1 MLMVLSSIL
10 EEEGLVGEQIAGL
23 QLEKKW
29 NLINVLELVFTNR
42 VQCKQKHKVYNYTII

>member
-23 QLEKKW
+23 QLEKNW
-29 NLINVLELVFTNR
+29 NLINALELVFTNR
-42 VQCKQKHKVYNYTII
+42 VHSKHKHKVYNYTII